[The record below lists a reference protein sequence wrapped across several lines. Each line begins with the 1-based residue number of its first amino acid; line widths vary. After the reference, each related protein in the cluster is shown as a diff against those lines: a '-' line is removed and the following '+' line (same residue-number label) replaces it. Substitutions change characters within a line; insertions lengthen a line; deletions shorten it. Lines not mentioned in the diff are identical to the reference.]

1 MIPSII
7 YYCWFGEKPIPSEYQ
22 QNINSWKE
30 FFPKYEI
37 KEWNENNYDVHC
49 IPFSS
54 EAYKVQKFAYVSD
67 YARLKIL
74 YEHGGIYFDTDVE
87 VIKNI
92 DDILANGAWMGIEKH
107 TSTPKNDDMVNI
119 GIGFATEPYHPIIKE
134 VMSFYEN
141 THYIFPDGHMEQLPI
156 VPIVTKILQKHGM
169 PSKVNKPI
177 NIKGITIYPWDYF
190 CPIEFMSNKL
200 EITKNTRTIHHYS
213 ATWMSP
219 KDKFMMWK
227 GHFFRTNILGRGLKT
242 IISILKNKVNNF
254 R

>member
-7 YYCWFGEKPIPSEYQ
+7 HYCWFGEKPIPSEYQ

-177 NIKGITIYPWDYF
+177 NIKGIFLPYRIY
-190 CPIEFMSNKL
+190 
-200 EITKNTRTIHHYS
+200 
-213 ATWMSP
+213 
-219 KDKFMMWK
+219 
-227 GHFFRTNILGRGLKT
+227 
-242 IISILKNKVNNF
+242 VQ
-254 R
+254 